1 MTDVTKALTGQFV
14 KDDYKHSTRQKV
26 CSCVCVNEAITTR
39 GMQGARLQNYS
50 SLV

>member
-14 KDDYKHSTRQKV
+14 TDDYKRSTRQN
-26 CSCVCVNEAITTR
+26 VCVNEAI
-39 GMQGARLQNYS
+39 APCVPLVVWLQNYS